1 MGSMENNTEPLF
13 NHTNLQLAVFDIDG
27 TIAHLRGSSVSQEIL
42 DGFAHLHSL
51 GIITTVCTGRPYARM
66 REALGENYD
75 RIVSEQALI
84 PIEHGAKIVDR
95 DGNLVVQSEFSKKD
109 IDKLLEFTGLNIA
122 MVKCLI
128 YNPANTQIRSQIWV
142 PEPTELEAIRE
153 KRGSYA
159 DVYTGTLI
167 DVRDRL
173 YLTPVGNVTLKLRDH
188 IKVENL
194 VLEFTGG
201 SIKAIFQDGSLEYMK
216 SRVNKAR
223 AISYICKYYGV
234 YERNLLVAGNAIN
247 DVDML
252 NMETRYRILVGPDGA
267 ERNMVLGYLDNHDGI
282 KFVDSPEDLG
292 RFLQNI

>member
-1 MGSMENNTEPLF
+1 MEEHTEDKPY
-13 NHTNLQLAVFDIDG
+13 NHTNIQLAVFDIDG
-27 TIAHLRGSSVSQEIL
+27 TIAHLRGASISQEIL

-51 GIITTVCTGRPYARM
+51 GIVTTVCTGRPYARM
-66 REALGENYD
+66 REALGDSYNQ
-75 RIVSEQALI
+75 IVSEQALI
-84 PIEHGAKIVDR
+84 PVEHGAKIVDR
-95 DGNLVVQSEFSKKD
+95 DGNLIVQSEFSRKD
-109 IDKLLEFTGLNIA
+109 IDKLLEFTGLNINI
-122 MVKCLI
+122 VKCLI
-128 YNPANTQIRSQIWV
+128 YNPANTKIRSQIWV
-142 PEPTELEAIRE
+142 PEPTELEAIQE
-153 KRGSYA
+153 QRGSYA
-159 DVYTGTLI
+159 DIFTGTLI

-223 AISYICKYYGV
+223 SISYICKYFGV

-252 NMETRYRILVGPDGA
+252 NMETRYRILVGPDGP
-267 ERNMVLGYLDNHDGI
+267 ERNMVLGYLDNHNGLT
-282 KFVDSPEDLG
+282 FLNSPEDLG
-292 RFLQNI
+292 NFLKNL